1 MLRNQSIVVI
11 IVVFLTISC
20 ASTSDK
26 NFLLKPS
33 ETELSDNDIAYLGT
47 YEFSTSSYDVV
58 VPELIEN
65 EGQRSLYT
73 IFKDEFEYKFD
84 TPKDRSSDFSEN
96 TSLIEQLQLAA
107 KEYRSQQSKADLPQN
122 SGSENFEMK
131 SFPNRYGIIN
141 FLKKSE
147 RKRGGGLQGG
157 FYQEGYSVFTA
168 DLISLVLDLE
178 NMKVLSVYSFNGSS
192 DLVELSENILF
203 KAMTY
208 SLADDSFYAANAF
221 TALVNSGTR
230 TVSITFKDGSLFYG
244 KISYDLENEVVL
256 ETVDGTTTYHIS
268 EVVRVVDS
276 LTGSQLFPTVIQ
288 EYN

>member
-1 MLRNQSIVVI
+1 MLRNKSIIVI

-33 ETELSDNDIAYLGT
+33 ETELSDNEIAYLGT

-58 VPELIEN
+58 VPELIEK

-84 TPKDRSSDFSEN
+84 TPADRSSDFNKN
-96 TSLIEQLQLAA
+96 TSLIDKLQTVA
-107 KEYRSQQSKADLPQN
+107 KEYRLQQSEADLPQI
-122 SGSENFEMK
+122 SGAENFEMK

-141 FLKKSE
+141 FLKKSD
-147 RKRGGGLQGG
+147 RTKGGGMQAGVYAQGYG
-157 FYQEGYSVFTA
+157 VFTA

-178 NMKVLSVYSFNGSS
+178 NMEVLSVYSFNGSS
-192 DLVELSENILF
+192 DLVELNENILF

-208 SLADDSFYAANAF
+208 SLANDSFYAANAF
-221 TALVNSGTR
+221 TALVNSGSR

-244 KISYDLENEVVL
+244 KVSYDLENEVVL
-256 ETVDGTTTYHIS
+256 ETADGTTSHHIS
-268 EVVRVVDS
+268 EVVKVVDS
-276 LTGSQLFPTVIQ
+276 LTGSQLFPTVI
-288 EYN
+288 EVYN